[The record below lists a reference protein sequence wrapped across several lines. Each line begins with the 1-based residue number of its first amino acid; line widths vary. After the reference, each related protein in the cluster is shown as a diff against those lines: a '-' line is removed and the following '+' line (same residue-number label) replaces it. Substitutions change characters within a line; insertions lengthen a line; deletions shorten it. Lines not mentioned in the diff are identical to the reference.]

1 MSIPLNTIYSY
12 FETGDFPTQDQFQ
25 ASWSSFWH
33 KDESIPTGKI
43 EGLDQQLQ
51 NKTDKK
57 IFEQHLANP
66 DSHADYLAKKD
77 ATNLTERN
85 IHSWRGA
92 LGVGQ
97 LPDNIAT
104 VDNGDQTGSTYT
116 KRQSDTR
123 FMIWDDFVN
132 GDEKILAEK
141 IEALGIT
148 TLIQSVETTIAE
160 FAGNSNAYQFEDNDF
175 IAIPDNNG
183 HFSLYMFK
191 GGEKTNTANYLPTG
205 LSNVTIGMVEGLQN
219 VLNTKMDKP
228 TASGNYIASLLNG
241 TVTWKAVNPASNYL
255 MYWNGTD
262 FKESGVFHS
271 AGKLGIGLTTP
282 AEQLHLTG
290 RVRSMGYIL
299 EENNETVNNQITA
312 FNRNLLFTNS
322 VGIKKT
328 ILTNED
334 LPSEFLKLPAKLTKA
349 QKEQFGIDWNNQYSN
364 GNLNVYGL
372 TPTVIKNDH
381 IVRYFVLQGL
391 NLNVNPAFTSIK
403 FIPVGNAIGT
413 GEIECLGFQT
423 FANGLS
429 MIVSVYG
436 DSLQPGNSY
445 NLVIRTTNPTIQVH
459 RTTGSINVVD
469 TINNI
474 DISGLKWET
483 KSYTPEQEGN
493 IFNINGGLFK
503 YNSSPNNKAYVY
515 EPNVIVASAKSDV
528 VFEAN
533 TNFYLEMN
541 MALSTVGPSTVSDA
555 YDFYG
560 YLGLIQKS
568 IPLALADNSFL
579 RVIGSSF
586 RSGGYESVLV
596 WNNISSLATKIE
608 PGAAVINA
616 NIIIMRQ
623 GNVYTQFVTVG
634 STSVIQSITSTTEAV
649 SLSLVTSNSSR
660 QKTIN
665 GSVVQAFTF

>member
-1 MSIPLNTIYSY
+1 MKIPLNQIFSY
-12 FETGDFPTQDQFQ
+12 FETGDFPTQEQFQ
-25 ASWSSFWH
+25 AAWSSFWH
-33 KDESIPTGKI
+33 KDDSIPADKVTN
-43 EGLDQQLQ
+43 LTNTLQ
-51 NKTDKK
+51 NKVDKSVY
-57 IFEQHLANP
+57 ELHLSDPEA
-66 DSHADYLAKKD
+66 HAAVLAKKNAANLSD
-77 ATNLTERN
+77 ADKEAWKT
-85 IHSWRGA
+85 A
-92 LGVGQ
+92 LDVGQ

-104 VDNGDQTGSTYT
+104 VDSDPLIGNVYT
-116 KRQSDTR
+116 KSQSKDLFMMIDDYVNNDGKITADKLESLALTR
-123 FMIWDDFVN
+123 IFKVNEYSLQDFVN
-132 GDEKILAEK
+132 
-141 IEALGIT
+141 
-148 TLIQSVETTIAE
+148 
-160 FAGNSNAYQFEDNDF
+160 NSHLYQYEESDL
-175 IAIPDNNG
+175 IAIPSADWKYT
-183 HFSLYMFK
+183 LYFYI
-191 GGEKTNTANYLPTG
+191 GGEKTNVENYLPTG

-241 TVTWKAVNPASNYL
+241 AVTWKAVNPASNYL
-255 MYWNGTD
+255 LYWNGTD
-262 FKESGVFHS
+262 FKESGVFHN

-290 RVRSMGYIL
+290 RVRSTGYIL
-299 EENNETVNNQITA
+299 EDNNETVNNQITA
-312 FNRNLLFTNS
+312 FNRSLLFTNS

-334 LPSEFLKLPAKLTKA
+334 LPSEFLKLPAKLTKV

-372 TPTVIKNDH
+372 TPPVIKNDH

-403 FIPVGNAIGT
+403 FIPAGNAIGT

-436 DSLQPGNSY
+436 DSLQSGNKY
-445 NLVIRTTNPTIQVH
+445 NLVIRTTNPTVQVH

-493 IFNINGGLFK
+493 IFNMNGGLFK
-503 YNSSPNNKAYVY
+503 YNSSPNNKAYAY
-515 EPNVIVASAKSDV
+515 EPNVIVASAKSDI

-533 TNFYLEMN
+533 TNFYMEMN
-541 MALSTVGPSTVSDA
+541 MALSTVGPATVNEA

-568 IPLALADNSFL
+568 IPLTLADNSFL

-596 WNNISSLATKIE
+596 WNNTSSLTTKIE
-608 PGAAVINA
+608 PGAAVLNA

-634 STSVIQSITSTTEAV
+634 STSIIQSITSTTEAV
-649 SLSLVTSNSSR
+649 SLSLTASNSSK
-660 QKTIN
+660 QKTIS